1 VNAVVLRA
9 RLVCA
14 LGLARLLRLPWP
26 VLSVALSAVL
36 FSGLLSL
43 QPSARAPLTGN
54 AALGNGSNGASACAA
69 PCPCPAR
76 AAFSAGRLRE
86 YGATLVSG
94 CASDRAPAFFEHALV
109 DKNCPRF
116 VAALQDT
123 GAGVGHRVREWST
136 GLWVARLFN
145 LTLVH
150 VSLDVGG
157 REHGSAAGWDD
168 FLGMT
173 WGENGLDLLEVRR
186 RIPAIK
192 EVLFP
197 RLGHWGVP
205 NEKALSV
212 FAPVIAENAGCN
224 VIFLVRGDESPKDS
238 SPLTRA
244 ALAWK
249 FAAASAL
256 ALRAGAAPPL
266 VFDARAVNV
275 AVHYRVGDMTPTP
288 ENVLG
293 IITFAYVLPALRR
306 AGVRAPVHVHVF
318 SDGPRELPFF
328 DAEFAKADRT
338 ASALVKHGDLS
349 ARPTFWNFANADIFV
364 GSLSGFSWM
373 VGLFATRPFALLQHG
388 DTNQFHEY
396 CADADRSAGCCWV
409 WAECEASALERLDAA
424 AQRIAASEACGHI
437 GDAHALVDGRW
448 ALDLEQAEAQL
459 ECG

>member
-1 VNAVVLRA
+1 MT
-9 RLVCA
+9 
-14 LGLARLLRLPWP
+14 LA
-26 VLSVALSAVL
+26 
-36 FSGLLSL
+36 
-43 QPSARAPLTGN
+43 
-54 AALGNGSNGASACAA
+54 
-69 PCPCPAR
+69 
-76 AAFSAGRLRE
+76 
-86 YGATLVSG
+86 SG
-94 CASDRAPAFFEHALV
+94 CAADRAPTFFAHALV
-109 DKNCPRF
+109 DKKCPRF

-150 VSLDVGG
+150 ISLDVGG

-173 WGENGLDLLEVRR
+173 WGENGLDIVEVRR
-186 RIPAIK
+186 RIPSVK
-192 EVLFP
+192 EVLLP
-197 RLGHWGVP
+197 RLGFWGVP
-205 NEKALSV
+205 NDKALSI

-224 VIFLVRGDESPKDS
+224 VIFVIRGDETPKDS

-244 ALAWK
+244 ILSWK
-249 FAAASAL
+249 FAAASATL
-256 ALRAGAAPPL
+256 LRTGSAPPL
-266 VFDARAVNV
+266 VYDAAAVNV
-275 AVHYRVGDMTPTP
+275 AVHYRVGDITPTP

-293 IITFAYVLPALRR
+293 IITFAHVLPALRR
-306 AGVRAPVHVHVF
+306 AGVRAPIHVHVF

-328 DAEFAKADRT
+328 EAESKKST
-338 ASALVKHGDLS
+338 SGVALFKHGDLA

-409 WAECEASALERLDAA
+409 WAECETSALERLDAA
-424 AQRIAASEACGHI
+424 AKRIAASESCEQLGAS
-437 GDAHALVDGRW
+437 HAVMDGRW
-448 ALDLEQAEAQL
+448 AEDIEQADLQL
-459 ECG
+459 ECT